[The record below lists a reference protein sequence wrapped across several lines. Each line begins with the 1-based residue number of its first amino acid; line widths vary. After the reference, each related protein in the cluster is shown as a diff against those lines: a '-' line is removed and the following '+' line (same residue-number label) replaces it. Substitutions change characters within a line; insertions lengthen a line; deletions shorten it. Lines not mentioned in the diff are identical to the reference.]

1 MGGSSDAASG
11 VECNSRWRAWSSR
24 SGVESSRNPTSKSE
38 RLVRAYSARRVFR
51 ARQVLLPAIWIG
63 KRAFLCQRRSKALP
77 LLILGFIKIRKGS
90 SWHVGILDFLPLY
103 AAEGFGLAG
112 FKEGGRA
119 AAEFKPVFSL
129 PSLPPFSALDKI
141 FLSPSRANSLHVNH
155 GLSQHSTGQAR
166 HTQWKKERR

>member
-38 RLVRAYSARRVFR
+38 RLVRASSARRVFR

-63 KRAFLCQRRSKALP
+63 KRAFLCQRRSEALP
-77 LLILGFIKIRKGS
+77 LLILGFIKIREG

-103 AAEGFGLAG
+103 ADEGFGLAG
-112 FKEGGRA
+112 FKKRGRRIQTPP
-119 AAEFKPVFSL
+119 FP
-129 PSLPPFSALDKI
+129 PSLPALNKI
-141 FLSPSRANSLHVNH
+141 FLSPSSANSLHVNH
-155 GLSQHSTGQAR
+155 GLSQSALGTQRQDGHAR
-166 HTQWKKERR
+166 WKEERR